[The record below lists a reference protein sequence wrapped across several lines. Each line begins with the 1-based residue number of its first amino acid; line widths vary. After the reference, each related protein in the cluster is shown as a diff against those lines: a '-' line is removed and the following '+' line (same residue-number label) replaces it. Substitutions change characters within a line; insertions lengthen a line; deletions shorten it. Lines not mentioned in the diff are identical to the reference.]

1 MINLKQ
7 LRTNKKVSQKEVAD
21 YIGVSRTAYNQ
32 YESGKR
38 DMSTDTLIK
47 LADYFNVS
55 IDAILGRSEEETP
68 EPSFRPIVQKPVLYP
83 EDETMLPVVASLRCG
98 FNAAGEPFFIT
109 KKIPI
114 PNTYIRRWGKE
125 IVGVEAVGESM
136 LPTIR
141 PGDIC
146 IVVPGEWW
154 ENGQIVVA
162 DINDSDTIKRIR
174 RAKDGGIDLIPDN
187 KQFEPMHISPK
198 DLQIYQ
204 VHILG
209 RVVKTIPPDL

>member
-1 MINLKQ
+1 MEKLRSLRKQ
-7 LRTNKKVSQKEVAD
+7 KGLTQIE
-21 YIGVSRTAYNQ
+21 TAKLLEITQSTYSK
-32 YESGKR
+32 YESGNREPDIITMRKIAEIF
-38 DMSTDTLIK
+38 DVTIDDLTS
-47 LADYFNVS
+47 S
-55 IDAILGRSEEETP
+55 INETP
-68 EPSFRPIVQKPVLYP
+68 VGHPIEIKPVLYP
-83 EDETMLPVVASLRCG
+83 EDETMLPVVSSLRCG
-98 FNAAGEPFFIT
+98 FNAAGEPFFIA

-125 IVGVEAVGESM
+125 IVGVEAVGTSM

-187 KQFEPMHISPK
+187 IEYEPMHFSPA
-198 DLQIYQ
+198 DLQNYQ

-209 RVVKTIPPDL
+209 RVVKTVPPDL